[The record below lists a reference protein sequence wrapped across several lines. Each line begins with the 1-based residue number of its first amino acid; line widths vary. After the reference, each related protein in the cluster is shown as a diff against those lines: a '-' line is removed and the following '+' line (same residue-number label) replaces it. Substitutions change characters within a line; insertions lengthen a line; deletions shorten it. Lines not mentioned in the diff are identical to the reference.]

1 MQRDGRLDAFDQVFV
16 VRTAPPFLDPILDS
30 EARHSSKFS
39 RVVRD
44 KFHAKAEC
52 VGGDQQIHG
61 SNRCAFLF
69 KSRTEPA
76 IGRCGFSIKRGDIE
90 RGDKLIE
97 GDAILCGV
105 PALAC
110 PVLEFRH
117 GDAGDS
123 DVTNWMCE
131 EAFEYG
137 GRVMLDEVDADIG
150 IQH

>member
-1 MQRDGRLDAFDQVFV
+1 M
-16 VRTAPPFLDPILDS
+16 
-30 EARHSSKFS
+30 
-39 RVVRD
+39 
-44 KFHAKAEC
+44 
-52 VGGDQQIHG
+52 GGDQQVHG

-97 GDAILCGV
+97 GDAILRGV

-117 GDAGDS
+117 GDVGDS

-137 GRVMLDEVDADIG
+137 GRVLLDEVCRYWYPALASCERPLPLLDGGLPTTLFHEVCRELLQAVRERRP
-150 IQH
+150 